1 MVSALL
7 TYGQGR
13 ATLADLHRLIDEPVR
28 DSWTTNF
35 QMVPPHGLYLVD
47 VMYRPEEIA
56 EAENAAGAGDIR
68 QLQEEHDQLLHQLR
82 GFDGNVLE
90 KINLKER
97 LLKTKK
103 LLAKS

>member
-28 DSWTTNF
+28 DSWSPNF

-47 VMYRPEEIA
+47 VMYRPEDIA
-56 EAENAAGAGDIR
+56 EAEIAVGADHIR

-82 GFDGNVLE
+82 SFEGKVLE
-90 KINLKER
+90 KITLKER
-97 LLKTKK
+97 LLKTKRM
-103 LLAKS
+103 LAKS